1 MKLKTP
7 IARLKR
13 NEQTLVAP
21 KRITKN
27 LLGRKTGGLFNDLF
41 KEKPQTYAYVAVMP
55 NGFHGESIY
64 QLVAITTAKYA
75 AKKTIVKRQ
84 PIFYYSEGDA
94 ISKLKSYKV
103 VFYKLL
109 PGKFVK
115 GKFVNNKFEKK

>member
-7 IARLKR
+7 IAQLKK

-21 KRITKN
+21 KRRTNN
-27 LLGRKTGGLFNDLF
+27 LLGRKTGGLFNNLF
-41 KEKPQTYAYVAVMP
+41 KEKKPTYAYVAVLP
-55 NGFHGESIY
+55 NGFNGKLIY
-64 QLVAITTAKYA
+64 QLIAITTAKYA

-94 ISKLKSYKV
+94 ISKLKSYEV